1 MVADLAFL
9 KIQLTFVN
17 YPLSKANELPASQIS
32 SNKTVLTKYEKGAQK
47 YQAPL
52 FNIIKFDF

>member
-1 MVADLAFL
+1 MYESCHR
-9 KIQLTFVN
+9 KVN